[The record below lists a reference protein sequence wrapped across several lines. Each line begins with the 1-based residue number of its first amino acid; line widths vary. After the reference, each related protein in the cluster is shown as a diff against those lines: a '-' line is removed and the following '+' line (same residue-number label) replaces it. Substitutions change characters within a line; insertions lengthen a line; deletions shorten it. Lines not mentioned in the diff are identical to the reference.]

1 VLLLLPVGELQPI
14 MGGNKTNQRRQAE
27 TDALAIKWLK
37 GYLKA
42 CFAFS
47 GSLPF

>member
-1 VLLLLPVGELQPI
+1 
-14 MGGNKTNQRRQAE
+14 MQAE
-27 TDALAIKWLK
+27 ADTLAIKWLK